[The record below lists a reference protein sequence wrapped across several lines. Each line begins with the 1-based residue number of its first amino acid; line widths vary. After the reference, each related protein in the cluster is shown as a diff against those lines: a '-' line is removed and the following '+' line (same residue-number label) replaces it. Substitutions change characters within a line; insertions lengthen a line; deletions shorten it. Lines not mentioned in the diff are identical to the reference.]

1 MITIGITSTMND
13 DDWGEGGSRDRSE
26 HSDTSAEEEEAKA
39 APGIEEKEAIRE
51 TQRTDPEALVTTRPA
66 ATERASPTWDMPVLV
81 SSRAENR
88 RAGDRGGNARA
99 RGGVRSRRE
108 VGHLHPSC
116 NRLNE

>member
-66 ATERASPTWDMPVLV
+66 ATERASPTGICKFWLAAVRRRDGRRKGNGPHAG
-81 SSRAENR
+81 SRSGRTNIT
-88 RAGDRGGNARA
+88 
-99 RGGVRSRRE
+99 
-108 VGHLHPSC
+108 
-116 NRLNE
+116 